1 MSTTITAADVKALR
15 QRTGAGMM
23 DCKKTLQEADG
34 DIEKAVE
41 LLRVKL
47 GNKVGK
53 LAGRETSEGTVQ
65 AFVAADGKSGVLVEV
80 DCNTDFVARND
91 DFIAFAVRIA
101 EHVATTGAVTGP
113 VDTAVLLDEEI
124 APGQTIEAARADLSA
139 TTGENVVISR
149 ADRFVVDGDG
159 VIASYIHATGK
170 VGVAVQVDWDPAAT
184 PAPTGEAAQAVA
196 KEVALHVAATP
207 ATKYVSSDDIPQEE
221 RDAELRVYA
230 AQAEAEGKPE
240 QIREKIAQGKLS
252 KWFKDVALLP
262 QEHINPDK
270 HDGKTIDQLRKAVGD
285 DVSVARFVRFQV
297 GE

>member
-53 LAGRETSEGTVQ
+53 LADRETTEGTVQ
-65 AFVAADGKSGVLVEV
+65 SFISEDGKHGVLVEV

-91 DFIAFAVRIA
+91 DFIAFARRIA
-101 EHVATTGAVTGP
+101 EHVAKDGAPGP
-113 VDTAVLLDEEI
+113 VDVEVLLHEEI
-124 APGQTIEAARADLSA
+124 EAGQTIEALRADLSA

-149 ADRFVVDGDG
+149 ADRFVVDGEG
-159 VIASYIHATGK
+159 ALASYIHATGK
-170 VGVAVQVDWDPAAT
+170 VGCVVQVGGVSGP
-184 PAPTGEAAQAVA
+184 EAAALA

-207 ATKYVSSDDIPQEE
+207 ATKYVSSDDVPQDEK
-221 RDAELRVYA
+221 DAELRVYA
-230 AQAEAEGKPE
+230 QQAEAEGKPE
-240 QIREKIAQGKLS
+240 QIRDKIAQGKLN
-252 KWFKDVALLP
+252 KWFKEIALLP

-270 HDGKTIDQLRKAVGD
+270 HDGKTIDQLRKALSD
-285 DVSVARFVRFQV
+285 DATVVRFARFQV
-297 GE
+297 GA

>member
-53 LAGRETSEGTVQ
+53 LADRETTEGTVQ
-65 AFVAADGKSGVLVEV
+65 SFISEDGKHGVLVEV

-91 DFIAFAVRIA
+91 DFIAFARRIA
-101 EHVATTGAVTGP
+101 EHVAKDGAPGP
-113 VDTAVLLDEEI
+113 VDVEVLLHEEI
-124 APGQTIEAARADLSA
+124 EAGQTIEALRADLSA

-149 ADRFVVDGDG
+149 ADRFVVDGEG
-159 VIASYIHATGK
+159 ALASYIHATGK
-170 VGVAVQVDWDPAAT
+170 VGCVVQVGGVSGDEAT
-184 PAPTGEAAQAVA
+184 ALA
-196 KEVALHVAATP
+196 KEIALHVAATP
-207 ATKYVSSDDIPQEE
+207 ATKYVSSDDVPQDEQ
-221 RDAELRVYA
+221 DAELRVYA
-230 AQAEAEGKPE
+230 QQAEAEGKPE
-240 QIREKIAQGKLS
+240 QIRDKIAQGKLN
-252 KWFKDVALLP
+252 KWFKEIALLP

-270 HDGKTIDQLRKAVGD
+270 HDGKTIDQLRKALSD
-285 DVSVARFVRFQV
+285 DATVARFARFQV
-297 GE
+297 GA

>member
-53 LAGRETSEGTVQ
+53 LADRETTEGTVQ
-65 AFVAADGKSGVLVEV
+65 SFISADGKRGVLVEV

-91 DFIAFAVRIA
+91 DFIAFARRIA
-101 EHVATTGAVTGP
+101 EHVSQAGNPGP
-113 VDTAVLLDEEI
+113 VDVAVLLDEEI

-149 ADRFVVDGDG
+149 ADRFVVDGEG
-159 VIASYIHATGK
+159 ALASYIHATGK
-170 VGVAVQVDWDPAAT
+170 VGVVVQVGWDANSAT
-184 PAPTGEAAQAVA
+184 APTADEATTFA

-207 ATKYVSSDDIPQEE
+207 ATKYVSSDDVSQDEK
-221 RDAELRVYA
+221 DAELRVYA
-230 AQAEAEGKPE
+230 QQAEAEGKPE
-240 QIREKIAQGKLS
+240 QIRDKIAQGKLN
-252 KWFKDVALLP
+252 KWFKEIALLP

-270 HDGKTIDQLRKAVGD
+270 HDGKTIDQLRKALSD
-285 DVSVARFVRFQV
+285 DATVARFARFQV
-297 GE
+297 GA

>member
-23 DCKKTLQEADG
+23 DCKKTLTEAEG

-53 LAGRETSEGTVQ
+53 LADRETTEGTVQ
-65 AFVAADGKSGVLVEV
+65 AFIAADGKRGVLVEV

-91 DFIAFAVRIA
+91 DFIAFAKKIA
-101 EHVATTGAVTGP
+101 EHVAGAGDATGP
-113 VDTAVLLDEEI
+113 VDVAALLTEEI
-124 APGQTIEAARADLSA
+124 APGQTIEAARADVSA

-149 ADRFVVDGDG
+149 ADRFVVAGEG
-159 VIASYIHATGK
+159 ALSSYIHATGK
-170 VGVAVQVDWDPAAT
+170 VGVVVEVGGVS
-184 PAPTGEAAQAVA
+184 GEGAESLA

-207 ATKYVSSDDIPQEE
+207 ATKYVSSDDVPQDEK
-221 RDAELRVYA
+221 DAELRVYA
-230 AQAEAEGKPE
+230 QQAEAEGKPE
-240 QIREKIAQGKLS
+240 QIREKIAQGKLQ
-252 KWFKDVALLP
+252 KWFKEIALLP

-270 HDGKTIDQLRKAVGD
+270 HDGKTIDQLRKALSD
-285 DVSVARFVRFQV
+285 DATVARFARFQV
-297 GE
+297 GA

>member
-53 LAGRETSEGTVQ
+53 LADRETTEGTVQ
-65 AFVAADGKSGVLVEV
+65 SFISADGKHGVLVEV

-91 DFIAFAVRIA
+91 DFIAFARRIA
-101 EHVATTGAVTGP
+101 EHVSQAGNPGP
-113 VDTAVLLDEEI
+113 VDVAVLLDEEI
-124 APGQTIEAARADLSA
+124 APGQTIEALRADLSA

-149 ADRFVVDGDG
+149 ADRFVVDGEG
-159 VIASYIHATGK
+159 ALASYIHATGK
-170 VGVAVQVDWDPAAT
+170 VGVVVQVGGVSGDEAT
-184 PAPTGEAAQAVA
+184 TFA

-207 ATKYVSSDDIPQEE
+207 ATKYVSSDDVPQDEK
-221 RDAELRVYA
+221 DAELRVYA
-230 AQAEAEGKPE
+230 QQAEAEGKPE
-240 QIREKIAQGKLS
+240 QIRDKIAQGKLN
-252 KWFKDVALLP
+252 KWFKEIALLP

-270 HDGKTIDQLRKAVGD
+270 HDGKSIDQLRKALSD
-285 DVSVARFVRFQV
+285 DATVARFARFQV
-297 GE
+297 GA

>member
-53 LAGRETSEGTVQ
+53 LADRETTEGTVQ
-65 AFVAADGKSGVLVEV
+65 AFIAEDGKRGVLVEV

-91 DFIAFAVRIA
+91 DFIAFATRIA
-101 EHVATTGAVTGP
+101 EHVAKDGAPGP
-113 VDTAVLLDEEI
+113 VDVEVLLHEEI
-124 APGQTIEAARADLSA
+124 TAGQTIEAARADLSA

-149 ADRFVVDGDG
+149 ADRFVVDGEG
-159 VIASYIHATGK
+159 ALASYIHATGK
-170 VGVAVQVDWDPAAT
+170 VGCVVQVGGVSGADAA
-184 PAPTGEAAQAVA
+184 ALA

-207 ATKYVSSDDIPQEE
+207 ATKYVSSDDVPQDEK
-221 RDAELRVYA
+221 DAELRVYA
-230 AQAEAEGKPE
+230 QQAEAEGKPE
-240 QIREKIAQGKLS
+240 QIREKIAQGKLQ
-252 KWFKDVALLP
+252 KWFKEIALLP

-270 HDGKTIDQLRKAVGD
+270 HDGKTIDQLRKALSD
-285 DVSVARFVRFQV
+285 DATVARFARFQV
-297 GE
+297 GA

>member
-53 LAGRETSEGTVQ
+53 LADRETSEGTVQ
-65 AFVAADGKSGVLVEV
+65 AVIAEDGKHGVLVEV
-80 DCNTDFVARND
+80 DCNTDFVALND
-91 DFIAFAVRIA
+91 DFVAFARRIA
-101 EHVATTGAVTGP
+101 EHVVQAGGNPGP
-113 VDTAVLLDEEI
+113 VDVEVLLHEEL
-124 APGQTIEAARADLSA
+124 ATGETIEAARADLSA

-149 ADRFVVDGDG
+149 ADRFVVDGEG
-159 VIASYIHATGK
+159 VLSSYIHATGK
-170 VGVAVQVDWDPAAT
+170 VGVVVQVEGASTD
-184 PAPTGEAAQAVA
+184 EAASFA
-196 KEVALHVAATP
+196 KEVALHVAGTP
-207 ATKYVSSDDIPQEE
+207 ATKYVSADEIPQDEK
-221 RDAELRVYA
+221 DAELRVYA
-230 AQAEAEGKPE
+230 QQAEAEGKPE
-240 QIREKIAQGKLS
+240 QIREKIAAGKLN

-270 HDGKTIDQLRKAVGD
+270 HDGKTIDALRKAVGEN
-285 DVSVARFVRFQV
+285 VTVARFTRFQV
-297 GE
+297 GA

>member
-53 LAGRETSEGTVQ
+53 LADRETTEGTVQ
-65 AFVAADGKSGVLVEV
+65 SFISEDGKHGVLVEV

-91 DFIAFAVRIA
+91 DFIAFARRIA
-101 EHVATTGAVTGP
+101 EHVAKDGAPGP
-113 VDTAVLLDEEI
+113 VDVEVLLHEEI
-124 APGQTIEAARADLSA
+124 EAGQTIEALRADLSA

-149 ADRFVVDGDG
+149 ADRFVVDGEG
-159 VIASYIHATGK
+159 ALASYIHATGK
-170 VGVAVQVDWDPAAT
+170 VGCVVQVGGVSGDEAT
-184 PAPTGEAAQAVA
+184 ALA
-196 KEVALHVAATP
+196 KEIALHVAATP
-207 ATKYVSSDDIPQEE
+207 ATKYVSSDDVPQDEQ
-221 RDAELRVYA
+221 DAELRVYA
-230 AQAEAEGKPE
+230 QQAEAEGKPE
-240 QIREKIAQGKLS
+240 QIRDKIAQGKLN
-252 KWFKDVALLP
+252 KWFKEIALLP

-270 HDGKTIDQLRKAVGD
+270 HDGKTIDQLRKALSD
-285 DVSVARFVRFQV
+285 DATVARFARFPV
-297 GE
+297 GA

>member
-23 DCKKTLQEADG
+23 DCKKALQEADG

-41 LLRVKL
+41 ILRVKL

-53 LAGRETSEGTVQ
+53 LADREAAEGTVQ
-65 AFVAADGKSGVLVEV
+65 SSVSADGKRAVLIEV

-91 DFIAFAVRIA
+91 DFIAFARRIA
-101 EHVATTGAVTGP
+101 DHLVNDDAQANPGT
-113 VDTAVLLDEEI
+113 VDVEVLLKEEI
-124 APGQTIEAARADLSA
+124 APGETLEAARADLSA
-139 TTGENVVISR
+139 TTGENVVIRR
-149 ADRFVVDGDG
+149 AERFVVDGEG
-159 VIASYIHATGK
+159 AIASYIHATGK
-170 VGVAVQVDWDPAAT
+170 VGVAVQVNGASGDEAT
-184 PAPTGEAAQAVA
+184 AFA

-207 ATKYVSSDDIPQEE
+207 ATKYVSSDDVPQDEK
-221 RDAELRVYA
+221 DAELRVYNQ
-230 AQAEAEGKPE
+230 QAEAEGKPE
-240 QIREKIAQGKLS
+240 PIREKIAQGKLQ
-252 KWFKDVALLP
+252 KWFKEIALLP

-285 DVSVARFVRFQV
+285 DVTVARFARFQV